1 MFSGKTTELI
11 RRLKRY
17 QIAKYKCLIIK
28 YACDDRYSAS
38 DIVSH
43 DRQSLAAVSA
53 RKITD
58 FGFKVLEY
66 DVIGID
72 EGQFFPDIVERCEEF
87 ANLGKIV
94 IIAAL
99 DGTFQRVGF
108 GNILN
113 LIPLAENVVKLNAVC
128 MICFREASFTKRIGS
143 ETKASN
149 VTIQSLC

>member
-1 MFSGKTTELI
+1 MT
-11 RRLKRY
+11 
-17 QIAKYKCLIIK
+17 
-28 YACDDRYSAS
+28 
-38 DIVSH
+38 VSFLFPL
-43 DRQSLAAVSA
+43 Q
-53 RKITD
+53 
-58 FGFKVLEY
+58 
-66 DVIGID
+66 
-72 EGQFFPDIVERCEEF
+72 FPDIVECCEEF

-94 IIAAL
+94 IVAAL